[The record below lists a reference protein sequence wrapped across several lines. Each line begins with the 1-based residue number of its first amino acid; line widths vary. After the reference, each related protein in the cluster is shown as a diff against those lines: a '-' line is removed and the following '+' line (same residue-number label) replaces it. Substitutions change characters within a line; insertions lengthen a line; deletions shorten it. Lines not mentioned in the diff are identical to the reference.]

1 LITFEKLIYSI
12 QLNNN
17 NYKLKNSLF
26 KIEFYNRL
34 NKILG
39 IISDNNY
46 FKLKCDLSE
55 IISENN
61 NLYKFINILMENN
74 IIQRAIVSDKNLEDQ
89 IVKLL
94 SVKLDKFFMIY
105 KSSK

>member
-1 LITFEKLIYSI
+1 LITFKKLIYSI

-17 NYKLKNSLF
+17 NYKLKNGLS
-26 KIEFYNRL
+26 KIKFYNRL
-34 NKILG
+34 NEILG
-39 IISDNNY
+39 IISNNDY
-46 FKLKCDLSE
+46 FKLECDLSE

-61 NLYKFINILMENN
+61 
-74 IIQRAIVSDKNLEDQ
+74 IIQRAIVPGKNLKDQ

-94 SVKLDKFFMIY
+94 SVKLDKFSIIC